1 MAGGD
6 GAAIIVASPARVSD
20 PRFLTILA
28 ARTKRRAFSLANQTE
43 PAHVR
48 AANVAGLFGSP
59 IRFQIRIVT
68 CLRDSG
74 GDGEPTV
81 VAGMRVSKLAGH
93 SLSKP
98 LAVDL
103 GIGIVWI
110 VEVSSID
117 PQPRDCPLWYVN
129 RLQWLSQDWKEQ
141 LLAAPVREAAD

>member
-1 MAGGD
+1 MQQEVID
-6 GAAIIVASPARVSD
+6 PVFDEAAR
-20 PRFLTILA
+20 ILA
-28 ARTKRRAFSLANQTE
+28 AEQTAAKRRAFTLANQTE

-117 PQPRDCPLWYVN
+117 PEPRDCPLWYVN
-129 RLQWLSQDWKEQ
+129 RLQWLSQDWKKQ